1 MTLGGGVLPM
11 LLQVKNVALSLKRE
25 GKYTKILDDVSFQVE
40 KGETVGIVGESGC
53 GKSLTA
59 LSIMRLLPEKAKL
72 EGSILLDDEN
82 VTEFSKRRLEKVRG
96 NQMSMIFQ
104 DPLTSLNPLHTVGR
118 QIEEALIL
126 HTDSNKA
133 ERKRRVIQLLKE
145 VGLPRAED
153 LVNEYPHQLS
163 GGMRQ
168 RIMIAIAM
176 ACHPKLLICDEP
188 TTALDVTVQ
197 AQILDL
203 MNHLKQINDMGIIM
217 ITHDLGV
224 VAEVCDKVIVMYAG
238 KVVEQANVKELFLNP
253 KHPYTKGLLESIPKL
268 GKRKEK
274 LGSISGMVPSPD
286 QMPSGCRFYDRCSKK
301 MDICKQEIPP
311 VQEVGEDHITAC
323 WLFKKEVEEDDTSR
337 SKGFETTLH
346 H

>member
-1 MTLGGGVLPM
+1 M
-11 LLQVKNVALSLKRE
+11 LLQVKSVALSLKRE

-311 VQEVGEDHITAC
+311 MQEVGEDHLTAC
-323 WLFKKEVEEDDTSR
+323 WLFKKEVEEDVTSR

>member
-1 MTLGGGVLPM
+1 M

-72 EGSILLDDEN
+72 EGSILLDEEN

-133 ERKRRVIQLLKE
+133 ERKRRVIQLLNE

-153 LVNEYPHQLS
+153 LMNEYPHQLS

-286 QMPSGCRFYDRCSKK
+286 NMPSGCRFYDRCSKK
-301 MDICKQEIPP
+301 MDICKREIPP
-311 VQEVGEDHITAC
+311 MQEVGEDHLTAC
-323 WLFKKEVEEDDTSR
+323 WLFKKEVEEDVTSR